1 MKNLLE
7 ADRKVFADLQFLYTF
22 LKKGAE
28 AIRQNSKKIYA
39 RFWDINLEVIS
50 PKLEVYI

>member
-7 ADRKVFADLQFLYTF
+7 ADRKVFADLQILYMF

-28 AIRQNSKKIYA
+28 VIRQNSKKIYA
-39 RFWDINLEVIS
+39 RFWDINLDVIS